1 MRAFLKLLGITLA
14 YGAVWVWMG
23 AGGLALMLWTVF
35 GSFVNACGISHSIG
49 LGLIVAAGV
58 LSAVPMVVAIG
69 NHTFRTGREPEMMDY
84 DRYWM
89 FSLPFTGIVFVAVCL
104 LPPWGVCSLL
114 GRNTPNALIA
124 AAAVAVPLWLFSTV
138 LIEGLIQ
145 KWRGRTSGHQAAP
158 RAPTF
163 WAALANGFGRGCLAA
178 PSHHGPGRL
187 TGTWLRLTRSTWP
200 SARSRRGRARP
211 WPRSAGRP
219 SS

>member
-1 MRAFLKLLGITLA
+1 LRAFLKLLGITLA

-84 DRYWM
+84 DRYWI
-89 FSLPFTGIVFVAVCL
+89 FGLPFTGIVFVAVCL

-124 AAAVAVPLWLFSTV
+124 AAAVAVPL
-138 LIEGLIQ
+138 
-145 KWRGRTSGHQAAP
+145 
-158 RAPTF
+158 
-163 WAALANGFGRGCLAA
+163 
-178 PSHHGPGRL
+178 
-187 TGTWLRLTRSTWP
+187 
-200 SARSRRGRARP
+200 
-211 WPRSAGRP
+211 
-219 SS
+219 